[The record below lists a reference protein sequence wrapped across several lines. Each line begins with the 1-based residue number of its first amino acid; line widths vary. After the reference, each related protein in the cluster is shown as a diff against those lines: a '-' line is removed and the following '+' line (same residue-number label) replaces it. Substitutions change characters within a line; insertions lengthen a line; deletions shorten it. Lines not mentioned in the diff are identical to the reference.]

1 EGDLSVAMRLPAI
14 CARASEPVSRR
25 CFSRLRSLRAR
36 LAPGIVAETD
46 GFADGAERWAR
57 GDVVG
62 AARAWRPLLRQP
74 GIFADVMPDA
84 MEAVFER
91 TGDIELVKR
100 LESAALAGS
109 GEFNGAS
116 PA

>member
-1 EGDLSVAMRLPAI
+1 
-14 CARASEPVSRR
+14 
-25 CFSRLRSLRAR
+25 
-36 LAPGIVAETD
+36 
-46 GFADGAERWAR
+46 GAERWAR

-62 AARAWRPLLRQP
+62 AARAWRRLLRQP

-109 GEFNGAS
+109 GQFNGAS
-116 PA
+116 PAHVRAARRAAKRGDKEQARALGEKVIEAWSV